1 MLAFNVIA
9 AVLTLCLAPT
19 VQAAWAEP
27 AESPSDLAAA
37 EEAYRLN
44 VALGESLAGRPAT
57 AEQAAEAERLCREGL
72 AQARAFMA
80 RNPRSAEA
88 HRLAGLV
95 LCMAYK
101 PVSVPA
107 DQATEQVAAE
117 PRVPEVTVL
126 VRGGAKDCE
135 EGLAE
140 FRAALRL
147 EKRPGYYLDYAEALF
162 VCNDVN
168 ACQEQTMA
176 LWDHRAAMSNVQC
189 ARCACLLAE
198 CAKRRNQA
206 DVEMRWLR
214 EAVKYNPEDKP
225 TRQRLADLM
234 AAQPTIVWLTYEG
247 GKALAASEKKPM
259 LIDFTASWCGWCRKL
274 EKDVFPNPQ
283 VVSLCRGFVCI
294 KVDGD
299 KRRDLTAAYKV
310 NGFPTAIVLD
320 HTGRELH
327 RIVGYRPASEYLSE
341 LRRALP
347 NT

>member
-1 MLAFNVIA
+1 MLVSRVTA
-9 AVLTLCLAPT
+9 AILTLSLALT
-19 VQAAWAEP
+19 MQAAWAEP
-27 AESPSDLAAA
+27 TESPGDLAAA
-37 EEAYRLN
+37 QEAYRLN
-44 VALGESLAGRPAT
+44 LALGESLDGRPAT

-88 HRLAGLV
+88 HQLAGLL

-107 DQATEQVAAE
+107 DQAAEQVAAE
-117 PRVPEVTVL
+117 PRVAEVTIL
-126 VRGGAKDCE
+126 VRGIAKDCE

-147 EKRPGYYLDYAEALF
+147 EKKPEYYLDYAEALF
-162 VCNDVN
+162 LCNDMK
-168 ACQEQTMA
+168 ACQEQATA
-176 LWDHRAAMSNVQC
+176 LWDRRAAMSNVEC

-198 CAKRRNQA
+198 CAKCQNQA

-214 EAVKYNPEDKP
+214 EAVKYNPENEP
-225 TRQRLADLM
+225 ASQRLADLM
-234 AAQPTIVWLTYEG
+234 AAQPTIVWLSYEA
-247 GKALAASEKKPM
+247 GKALAASEEKPM

-274 EKDVFPNPQ
+274 EKDVFPKSE
-283 VVSLCRGFVCI
+283 VVSLCRQFVCI

-299 KRRDLTAAYKV
+299 KRRDLTATYRV
-310 NGFPTAIVLD
+310 DGFPTAIVLD

-327 RIVGYRPASEYLSE
+327 RIVGYRPAAEYLSE

-347 NT
+347 ST